1 MVRSLFNRHER
12 FDVEDNSRT
21 QFEQLALL
29 MCFDLM
35 EIETHD
41 GWGMVVNS
49 QEKSKKVFN

>member
-41 GWGMVVNS
+41 GWGMIVNS
-49 QEKSKKVFN
+49 QEKAKKVFN

>member
-41 GWGMVVNS
+41 G
-49 QEKSKKVFN
+49 